1 MALPDA
7 VDYGQV
13 RWHAVTAAADGVD
26 VDGDPDA
33 IPVTGTVKFTPSAT
47 VLLATEGADPIT
59 VFATT
64 VTYTIDA
71 DGILRDSQGRALI
84 TLVATDSPG
93 LTPTGW
99 TWKATYNLNGGVS
112 RGSFSFALP
121 AGTVVDLTRVSPVS
135 SSNGMAGVSRTLKM
149 GYGRCPGLAATPRRP
164 SRPSRSGAARWR
176 STATSSG

>member
-1 MALPDA
+1 VALPDA

-135 SSNGMAGVSRTLKM
+135 SSNGVPIIQGP
-149 GYGRCPGLAATPRRP
+149 PGDAVILVDNGDGTFNLSGTVVADNGDGTYTLAA
-164 SRPSRSGAARWR
+164 
-176 STATSSG
+176 